1 MKYFLSFLVVFS
13 CYACEEVMIFDKEK
27 VTKIVYHFQDSS
39 VPPPYHRSYD
49 ITITPNHIK
58 TVVDSYGDIIAEEE
72 LDCTIED
79 FASLI
84 EVCNAAK
91 LAVCENDDP
100 LCTGQTS
107 ESLDIFQGDLHYE
120 SFLNQC
126 QGNTYKSSCGDVPS
140 VINKIKSMVPNLSS
154 LRD

>member
-1 MKYFLSFLVVFS
+1 MKFILPIFLVLGIYS
-13 CYACEEVMIFDKEK
+13 CEEAMTFDKDK
-27 VTKIVYHFQDSS
+27 VDKIVYHFQDSS

-49 ITITPNHIK
+49 IIITPTKIK

-72 LDCTIED
+72 LDCSPED
-79 FASLI
+79 FGALI

-91 LAVCENDDP
+91 LKFCKNDDP
-100 LCTGQTS
+100 PCTGQTS
-107 ESLDIFQGDLHYE
+107 ESLDIYQGDLHYE

-126 QGNTYKSSCGDVPS
+126 QGNTYKTSCGDLPT
-140 VINKIKSMVPNLSS
+140 VINKIKEMVPNLAT